1 MTFGTLRP
9 VKGVEG
15 GGGCFHA
22 APCWPPERNFESK
35 KSVHNSSPYNKCSIF
50 RPVEGG
56 IINYTVIVDN
66 FAQISIP
73 FVFCSAPVPLPL
85 EHDMEKEKLT
95 SLGSV
100 GFREGG
106 RRKGKQSE
114 EARRG
119 KTFPQ
124 SIFSSSKVFLSSSG
138 VPRLRFHKYFT
149 GNFNNDMNLF

>member
-15 GGGCFHA
+15 GWGGCFHA
-22 APCWPPERNFESK
+22 APCWPLERNFESK

-85 EHDMEKEKLT
+85 EHDMEKEEKT
-95 SLGSV
+95 NIARFGWVS
-100 GFREGG
+100 G
-106 RRKGKQSE
+106 RRKEERKTIGRG
-114 EARRG
+114 EAR
-119 KTFPQ
+119 KN
-124 SIFSSSKVFLSSSG
+124 FSAIYFLIIEGFSLLLWRPPASFS
-138 VPRLRFHKYFT
+138 
-149 GNFNNDMNLF
+149 